1 LNFETHRYINDV
13 LVRAGAEIT
22 NPVSTIPILGR
33 RIEVG
38 AACEAMKPEAWRPI
52 ITAQGTR
59 LWEGPSTRDSLDAAS
74 AEAREHYN
82 ASLDRSLRRLFE
94 A

>member
-1 LNFETHRYINDV
+1 
-13 LVRAGAEIT
+13 
-22 NPVSTIPILGR
+22 
-33 RIEVG
+33 
-38 AACEAMKPEAWRPI
+38 MKPEAWRPI
-52 ITAQGTR
+52 ITAHGTR
-59 LWEGPSTRDSLDAAS
+59 LWEGPSTRDFLDAAS

>member
-1 LNFETHRYINDV
+1 MSFETHRYINDV
-13 LVRAGAEIT
+13 LVRVGAEIT
-22 NPVSTIPILGR
+22 NPVSTTPILGR

-38 AACEAMKPEAWRPI
+38 AACEAMEPEAWRPI
-52 ITAQGTR
+52 ITAQGVR
-59 LWEGPSTRDSLDAAS
+59 LWEGTSTRDSPDAAN
-74 AEAREHYN
+74 AEARQHYN